1 MLTKEEPAYNLINL
15 EELLS
20 ASPVLNTPEEGN
32 KNILKINGILH
43 YGDVRHSQVNTMIL
57 KFYEKQKS
65 LLYLETERLYN
76 YFKIHRKNQSIL

>member
-43 YGDVRHSQVNTMIL
+43 
-57 KFYEKQKS
+57 
-65 LLYLETERLYN
+65 
-76 YFKIHRKNQSIL
+76 